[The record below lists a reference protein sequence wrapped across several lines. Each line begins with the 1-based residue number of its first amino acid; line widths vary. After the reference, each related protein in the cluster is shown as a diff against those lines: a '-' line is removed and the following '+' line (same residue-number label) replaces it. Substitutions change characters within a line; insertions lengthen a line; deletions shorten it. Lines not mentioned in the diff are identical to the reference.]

1 MPISELLKP
10 YYRIDALFIAPQHR
24 ALYVQERLKESGISL
39 YAIKENMRDKLYRP
53 STDVKSMLFYL
64 NKSVDLLSVG
74 AGHQA
79 LCSAWSNNYALVEEY
94 TKQDMV
100 DIMVAAQQEAME
112 RIKAEEVKINQI
124 FS

>member
-1 MPISELLKP
+1 MTPLMQLQ
-10 YYRIDALFIAPQHR
+10 L
-24 ALYVQERLKESGISL
+24 LYV
-39 YAIKENMRDKLYRP
+39 IKENMRDKLYRP

-64 NKSVDLLSVG
+64 NKSVDLLSVDS
-74 AGHQA
+74 GHQA
-79 LCSAWSNNYALVEEY
+79 LCSAWANNYALVGGY

-100 DIMVAAQQEAME
+100 EIMSSAQQEAMD